1 MDIRFLRLNGAGDIS
16 KSFSYRFQLEFVDDP
31 RILDAYLTWHQY
43 KPFQIRVGQMKRN
56 FTYENKLSPAAL
68 GLSEFSMVIQKLTGF
83 SDRVGEH
90 ACGGR
95 DIGFIFMGDLFK
107 IKDLH
112 FLHYDLG
119 IFNVNVINKAENN
132 KSKDIIASLKCRPIK
147 NLQFGAGFWD
157 GEFGPEGTTVD
168 RKRWTTGFR
177 YEDPKYLLSAEYIY
191 SKGQRIN
198 SDKVIFGA
206 DHSDGWYI
214 TGGFPV
220 YKNIKIYG
228 KYDVYRDDRTN
239 NTKSEKYI
247 GAINFK
253 PHKNLL
259 FQVSYVYNNLYDI
272 DSYNNVVG
280 QVFFTF

>member
-1 MDIRFLRLNGAGDIS
+1 
-16 KSFSYRFQLEFVDDP
+16 
-31 RILDAYLTWHQY
+31 
-43 KPFQIRVGQMKRN
+43 
-56 FTYENKLSPAAL
+56 
-68 GLSEFSMVIQKLTGF
+68 
-83 SDRVGEH
+83 
-90 ACGGR
+90 
-95 DIGFIFMGDLFK
+95 MGDLFK
-107 IKDLH
+107 IKDFH

-119 IFNVNVINKAENN
+119 IFNGNGINKADNN
-132 KSKDIIASLKCRPIK
+132 KSKDIIASLNFRPIK